1 MVEAHDK
8 SDDNWRILDAMKGMI
23 DEVRG
28 PKTKFKF
35 QGIDSG
41 LEMPEILKWP
51 APKGFSFC
59 TWICVEELSNPKW
72 WTWTSLETNGCI
84 VLVSYP

>member
-1 MVEAHDK
+1 
-8 SDDNWRILDAMKGMI
+8 MI

-59 TWICVEELSNPKW
+59 TWICVE
-72 WTWTSLETNGCI
+72 SLATQVVDMDESETNGCI